1 MNQEIKV
8 VVVEDEAPTRDLIVR
23 YVTERQDLKLVGIAR
38 DGEEAV
44 EVMTK
49 ADFDLVFMDINLPR
63 LSGFEAL
70 GKIEKTPYVIFTTA
84 LDDRAVE
91 AFELGAIDYLLK
103 PFSQE
108 RFGKSV
114 DRALQ
119 FFKKT
124 LQESGRGKKNGLF
137 VAEKENFFLVP
148 FADIIYVSS
157 HDNSCVIHTAD
168 RDYVTYSSLKL
179 METRLPQDQFFRIYK
194 QYIINVAHVLKVQSD
209 LAGNYT
215 VFLKDEDES
224 QLPIGRKYLANFKE
238 FLA

>member
-1 MNQEIKV
+1 MNDIRV
-8 VVVEDEAPTRDLIVR
+8 IVVEDEAPTRDLLVR
-23 YVTERQDLKLVGIAR
+23 YILDRPELKLAGIAR

-44 EVMTK
+44 EVMT
-49 ADFDLVFMDINLPR
+49 ATEFDLVFMDINLPR

-70 GKIEKTPYVIFTTA
+70 EKVDKTPYVIFTTA
-84 LDDRAVE
+84 LNDRAIE

-103 PFSQE
+103 PFSQD

-114 DRALQ
+114 ERAMQ

-124 LQESGRGKKNGLF
+124 AEEPGRGKKNGLF
-137 VAEKENFFLVP
+137 ITEKENYFLVP

-157 HDNSCVIHTAD
+157 HDNASVIHTAD
-168 RDYVTYSSLKL
+168 RDYMTYSSLKL
-179 METRLPQDQFFRIYK
+179 METRLPTDQFFRIYK

-209 LAGNYT
+209 LSGNYT

-224 QLPIGRKYLANFKE
+224 QLPIGRKYLSQFKE